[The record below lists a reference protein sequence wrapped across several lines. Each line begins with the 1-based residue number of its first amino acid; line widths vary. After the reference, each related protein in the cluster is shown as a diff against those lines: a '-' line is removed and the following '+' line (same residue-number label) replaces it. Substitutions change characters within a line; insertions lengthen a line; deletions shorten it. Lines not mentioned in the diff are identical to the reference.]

1 MRRGTWAVVVVL
13 SAFASGCTSC
23 GGTPGTDGGALRRRG
38 PSMPRWPERLRCRSL
53 METSP
58 STSAKP
64 TPSSSKA
71 RLTSPATRS
80 VLLGH
85 ILTQEGS
92 GVPGLTVSILN
103 HPEFGSTTSQ
113 ADGLYALAVP
123 AGRWTV
129 DARAR
134 SFVPSPRWV
143 VAAARDFSHVDDI
156 VVLRRDEKATTISL
170 ATGGLHVA
178 TTQTDSD
185 GARTTSVFLPAGRKA
200 SLQLPDGGTVDAAT
214 LTLRATETTVGH
226 VLAQS
231 QRTVQRGRSQLTRRL
246 GRRTTRRSRR
256 A

>member
-1 MRRGTWAVVVVL
+1 MG
-13 SAFASGCTSC
+13 
-23 GGTPGTDGGALRRRG
+23 RRRG
-38 PSMPRWPERLRCRSL
+38 VVGFRQRVHFLWRHPRDRRRRAETTGPLHAEVAGAAPLQVPDGDVSL
-53 METSP
+53 DFCQANAFLKQGTADIP
-58 STSAKP
+58 CNT
-64 TPSSSKA
+64 
-71 RLTSPATRS
+71 LS